1 LHDLNDAP
9 INYPRGIMSIIHD
22 MPAEQYHATDAV
34 SNGMLTAMAESPY
47 HCWAKFHNPNRPQ
60 SGPTPA
66 MKAGTLLHTALLEPW
81 NMGGY
86 VVRPDDVDPRT
97 KAGKEWAAMHAGL
110 GIITAEQH
118 DTVKQQIKAIHA
130 VPTLHELLCTAG
142 AVAESSVFWVDAAT
156 GLNCRAR
163 PDLMVTNGRRVTVL
177 DVKST
182 ADASPDG
189 FGKSTAKF
197 GYHRQ
202 AAHYTNGIEAQGLTV
217 DAFVFATVTSSYPF
231 IAVAYVLDAEAAAQ
245 GFEEAAELLDLYG
258 TCKAANNWPAYGQGL
273 QPLSLPKWAQRSNEI
288 EVTYAPL

>member
-1 LHDLNDAP
+1 
-9 INYPRGIMSIIHD
+9 MSIIHD

-34 SNGMLTAMAESPY
+34 SNGMLTAMAESPF
-47 HCWAKFHNPNRPQ
+47 HCWSKFHNPNRPK

-66 MKAGTLLHTALLEPW
+66 MKAGTLLHTALLEPHM
-81 NMGGY
+81 MGAY
-86 VVRPDDVDPRT
+86 VVRPDDVDMRT
-97 KAGKEWAAMHAGL
+97 KACKEWAATHEGRE
-110 GIITAEQH
+110 IISAEQH
-118 DTVKQQIKAIHA
+118 DTVRQQIKAIHA
-130 VPTLHELLCTAG
+130 VPDLHMLLTSRFT
-142 AVAESSVFWVDAAT
+142 VAESSVFWQDAAT
-156 GLNCRAR
+156 GLQCRAR
-163 PDLMVTNGRRVTVL
+163 PDLMTDPTCKHVTVL

-189 FGKSTAKF
+189 FGKSAAKF

-245 GFEEAAELLDLYG
+245 GFEEVAELLDLYG
-258 TCKAANNWPAYGQGL
+258 TCKAANNWPAYGSGL

-288 EVTYAPL
+288 EVSYVV

>member
-1 LHDLNDAP
+1 
-9 INYPRGIMSIIHD
+9 MSIIYD
-22 MPAEQYHATDAV
+22 MPAEQYHANDAV
-34 SNGMLTAMAESPY
+34 SNGMLTAMAESPF
-47 HCWAKFHNPNRPQ
+47 HCWAKFHNPDRPN

-97 KAGKEWAAMHAGL
+97 KAGKEWAATHEGRE
-110 GIITAEQH
+110 IISAEQH
-118 DTVKQQIKAIHA
+118 DTVRQQITAIHA
-130 VPTLHELLCTAG
+130 VPELHMLLTSG
-142 AVAESSVFWVDAAT
+142 VTVAESSVFWKDAAT
-156 GLNCRAR
+156 GLQCRAR
-163 PDLMVTNGRRVTVL
+163 PDLMTDPTRKHVTVL

-245 GFEEAAELLDLYG
+245 GFEEVAELLDLYG